1 MLSRELRS
9 VLDQCF
15 SAVNGQSLDAIMQSQ
30 AGADVNA
37 QNRYMDCLLYTSI
50 VSGSGTPAGWSSDC
64 VMSRAGWSSIAG
76 TSAAPA
82 SGAGSVMLSLI
93 HI

>member
-1 MLSRELRS
+1 MLLGALCTASLKTEGNVDPHSSGVSFPYQRERLRVLSRELRS

-37 QNRYMDCLLYTSI
+37 QNQVY
-50 VSGSGTPAGWSSDC
+50 G
-64 VMSRAGWSSIAG
+64 
-76 TSAAPA
+76 
-82 SGAGSVMLSLI
+82 
-93 HI
+93 